1 VLDLAN
7 TQLQDDGAEEL
18 VKGLGN
24 GHFHRHDHSD
34 ARLLQVHRGRGE
46 QRGGRGGGGRG
57 GGVMGGGLGG
67 GRGIHTI
74 GLLYGQGQDVLP
86 ELQELVLCCNSLGK
100 RAAAAL
106 VRLLGKR
113 LVLLDLK
120 ENNLCDEAIAII
132 SAQLLAVQEEAEAAV
147 LDGEGGREGRAGRCA
162 GGLDGSR
169 AGSGLRVLDVAGN
182 PLESGAGGENVLFDM
197 ARRLH
202 GCVYSQK
209 SA

>member
-1 VLDLAN
+1 MLDLAN

-34 ARLLQVHRGRGE
+34 ARLLQVQRGRGE
-46 QRGGRGGGGRG
+46 QRGGRGGGGG
-57 GGVMGGGLGG
+57 GG
-67 GRGIHTI
+67 GIPI

-120 ENNLCDEAIAII
+120 ENNLCDEAITII
-132 SAQLLAVQEEAEAAV
+132 SAQLLAVQEEAEAVV
-147 LDGEGGREGRAGRCA
+147 LDGEGGREGRAGVFA
-162 GGLDGSR
+162 GGVDRSGV
-169 AGSGLRVLDVAGN
+169 GSGLRVLVVAGN

>member
-7 TQLQDDGAEEL
+7 TQLQDDGAEKL
-18 VKGLGN
+18 VKGLKN

-34 ARLLQVHRGRGE
+34 ARLLQVHCGRGE
-46 QRGGRGGGGRG
+46 QRGGRGGGGG
-57 GGVMGGGLGG
+57 GGGG
-67 GRGIHTI
+67 I

-86 ELQELVLCCNSLGK
+86 ELQELVLSCNSLGK

-147 LDGEGGREGRAGRCA
+147 LDGEGGREGRAGGCA
-162 GGLDGSR
+162 GGVDRSGV
-169 AGSGLRVLDVAGN
+169 GSGLRVLDVAGN